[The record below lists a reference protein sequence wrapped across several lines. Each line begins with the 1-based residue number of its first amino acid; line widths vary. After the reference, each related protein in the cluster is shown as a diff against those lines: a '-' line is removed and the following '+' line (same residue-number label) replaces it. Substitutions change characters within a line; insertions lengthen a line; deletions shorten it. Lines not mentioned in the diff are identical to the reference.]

1 MAANKSRYKD
11 AQAFAG
17 VDRSAPGFKGFRP
30 RRIGSA
36 TGVLE
41 YTIKEDDRLD
51 LLALYFYVDSRK
63 WWRILDA
70 NPEIVFGADLTL
82 DESIGET
89 ILIPRASE
97 PGAAS

>member
-1 MAANKSRYKD
+1 MAARTSRYQD
-11 AQAFAG
+11 AKPFFSEKGTEQ
-17 VDRSAPGFKGFRP
+17 VFKGTRA
-30 RRIGSA
+30 RHIGPA

-41 YTIKEDDRLD
+41 YTVKEDDRLD

-70 NPEIVFGADLTL
+70 NPEIVFGPDLSLQANTG
-82 DESIGET
+82 DT

-97 PGAAS
+97 GGGG